1 LGRLRA
7 APSSLEIKLRFL
19 LTMNMPV
26 KSGAPIHQIMCE
38 HPKAKTVE
46 EFVAVLGQNDFTIV
60 DEYYKDNNSSLY
72 YNAGKIALNYR
83 FVGKIKAVG
92 DNATYLRD

>member
-1 LGRLRA
+1 
-7 APSSLEIKLRFL
+7 
-19 LTMNMPV
+19 MNMPV

-38 HPKAKTVE
+38 HPQAKTVE
-46 EFVAVLGQNDFTIV
+46 EFIYVLGQNDFIIV

-83 FVGKIKAVG
+83 YIGKIKVVG
-92 DNATYLRD
+92 DNSNYVRD

>member
-1 LGRLRA
+1 M
-7 APSSLEIKLRFL
+7 RFL

-38 HPKAKTVE
+38 HPQAKTVE
-46 EFVAVLGQNDFTIV
+46 EFVLVLGQNDFTIV

-83 FVGKIKAVG
+83 YVGKIKAVG

>member
-1 LGRLRA
+1 M
-7 APSSLEIKLRFL
+7 RFL

-38 HPKAKTVE
+38 HPKAKTID
-46 EFVAVLGQNDFTIV
+46 EFVAVLSQADFTIV
-60 DEYYKDNNSSLY
+60 DEFYKDNNSSLY

-83 FVGKIKAVG
+83 YIGKIKVVG